1 MNVTP
6 PLPFGAASRPA
17 ETEAV
22 AARAAMTVILGQG
35 RVSGQSV
42 LTDLDAL
49 IDLLS
54 NKRNEIAHFLRQPA
68 RPVSPPGGHF
78 IFDDSASTAWP
89 REVQRG

>member
-1 MNVTP
+1 MNVKP
-6 PLPFGAASRPA
+6 PLPSGVASRTTG
-17 ETEAV
+17 TEAV